1 MTHHLWNSLLSVPQ
15 PLLGTMPEPFLK
27 SCMTYQLLRQT
38 SKAHIT
44 QRGDKISGLLMN
56 EQTNASQNSLHT
68 LGWREQVQ
76 LPGCPRG
83 ACMIPG
89 RPLVPF

>member
-1 MTHHLWNSLLSVPQ
+1 MTHHLWNSLLSVSQ
-15 PLLGTMPEPFLK
+15 PLVGTMPEPFLK

-56 EQTNASQNSLHT
+56 EQINASQNSLHT